1 MPAACGMAC
10 EVCELLNE
18 CGGCP
23 AGTDPKVGER
33 LEKLKELMGATCP
46 ALECAMKKGVD
57 YCLRCKEFP
66 CELLYRSEIPYSKRL
81 LDLIKDFKTRAG
93 R

>member
-1 MPAACGMAC
+1 
-10 EVCELLNE
+10 
-18 CGGCP
+18 
-23 AGTDPKVGER
+23 
-33 LEKLKELMGATCP
+33 
-46 ALECAMKKGVD
+46 LECAMKKGVD